1 VTDEHDHDDDHHEP
15 VDGEHD
21 HDEELS
27 DQHDH
32 DHDHEH
38 DDLDEEEAER
48 RLLTLVAALAN
59 LSDADIQRAV
69 GEMREQSR
77 NELAD
82 QLQLTKATMHLGDA
96 LPALLRRKVLSA
108 SPERQLA
115 TAFALSEGVNDH
127 AIAALGDRHDDPSRA
142 DLDEVLPD
150 LIDRDGLPLV
160 ALMAAAYACSDA
172 RCQRVMGELLDTDER
187 FELPEPP
194 SVDEVS
200 AVEVHQVTTFRRD
213 TDDPAQVAKR
223 EQRKAAKAAKREAE
237 VRRKDAAA
245 AAQSA
250 RKQAQHRA
258 NQTKTHK

>member
-1 VTDEHDHDDDHHEP
+1 
-15 VDGEHD
+15 
-21 HDEELS
+21 
-27 DQHDH
+27 
-32 DHDHEH
+32 
-38 DDLDEEEAER
+38 
-48 RLLTLVAALAN
+48 
-59 LSDADIQRAV
+59 
-69 GEMREQSR
+69 MREQSR

-96 LPALLRRKVLSA
+96 LPSLLRRKVLSA

-150 LIDRDGLPLV
+150 LIERDGLPLV

-187 FELPEPP
+187 FALPDPP
-194 SVDEVS
+194 SVEDVA

-213 TDDPAQVAKR
+213 TDDPAQAAKR